1 MKKVNLKRVLGF
13 TNSSPPGPA
22 GSCSVPGGGSA
33 STGGGKEV
41 DFGENLSA
49 EQFQTCKI
57 VRHGFPHRPTAIAY
71 DSVQKLLAIG
81 NYSGS
86 IRIFGQPGVDCHVTH
101 DTESPVILLMFLANQ
116 GALVSLCA
124 DNTIH
129 LWNLRQKKPAI
140 LHSLKFN
147 KERITCCYIPH
158 QCSWIYLGTE
168 HANTYLCNVET
179 FTLSGYSISWNK
191 VIGLSQ
197 SMRPGFVVSIRENPV
212 DQNKV
217 LIAFELGIA
226 VLWDLK
232 SRSPEHRYYCKS
244 NIHDVVWHFEGK
256 QFMCSHKDGSLTLWN
271 VRNSSKPVQI
281 QFPHAKTDTDTCYPI
296 DKVDWKACR
305 NGDPFIIFSGGVSE
319 SAAPPPRPSVTIMRG
334 RSVTVLEMDF
344 PIVDLVTLSSTPWTC
359 DFQDPTALVILLDKE
374 LVVLD
379 LEAPGYPCIELG
391 HVLDI
396 HDSPVTCLKYVPDA
410 NTDLTPGLYQVV
422 ATKTHRVESSNKEWP
437 IAGGEWSVDDCDGIP
452 EIIVTGHADGSVRFW
467 DASAVSLKSL
477 YKLRTYK
484 IFKKDADD
492 GENEEEDPFHI
503 THIFLC
509 PESRTLVT
517 TNVSSTVTVFKLSTQ
532 ETKAEIT
539 CLTIN
544 HADETFSSMD
554 SLVAES
560 NSDLLRLNS
569 IHGDSRE
576 EMNLH
581 NPDADPNKKPTQV
594 DSHDHNEIQNS
605 VKEETGNPSGRI
617 VSPLLRV
624 KSGLLRQSA
633 GFHAELTCLLLGNEL
648 DPPPN
653 VTFVAV
659 NTSYQILSFGT
670 TSSLCVVDLVQKTCL
685 LNMSTDSILTSIDK
699 KIQPRSPNKLKPDM
713 QQGSFSFD
721 QTTSKSP
728 TDENPEIN
736 LKGTERKRKQSATT
750 RRTRLTRKS
759 IGDYFSMQ
767 NSTVRL
773 RRSSVF
779 AKAPTS
785 SPTLSLASNC
795 PRSLSEKSPD
805 GNSPPPTIG
814 EEEISPNSND
824 EAFEPDSARPARVR
838 FLLGA
843 EETLAKAE
851 EKKTI
856 LKSDACNGSQSHP
869 PLSIHYSSGG
879 KSSREPSVSSV
890 GSQRN
895 KKPQHRSYKKA
906 GSFTFEKSVDSTT
919 SADDCAFSRASSFSD
934 VDRSFPREMVTF
946 LTFANTYTRKSDNN
960 SCPCLWVG
968 SSSGYLFSIV
978 LNLPPSDHRISQP
991 VMVSPSGSL
1000 FQVKGSV
1007 VSCSFLDSSGHL
1019 MSAGAGNWRDQATF
1033 GDGGSAQR
1041 CESPD
1046 TGKEKLNLVD
1056 KQFMVISS
1064 EKQVKVLTLPSQV
1077 CIHSL
1082 TLPQDNGC
1090 VMKSNVDISSHGA
1103 CLACFSSSGNISVYR
1118 LPSLNILLDA
1128 SYLPANDV
1136 RITQT
1141 FCFSLDGQAIYL
1153 ASPSEIQ
1160 RITYSLETFENIQE
1174 VIGHVFIPCQSP
1186 EKPQPG
1192 FLKGLF
1198 GGGFASIDRQ
1208 ELFGDAQNGRP
1219 SRGFASHIPGT
1230 GGLSLEGLRA
1240 TSSGLAS
1247 DMQRLQMV
1255 TQERGEKLSELE
1267 DRSQRMQESA
1277 GKFSS
1282 EAHALMLKYKNK
1294 KWYQM

>member
-728 TDENPEIN
+728 TD
-736 LKGTERKRKQSATT
+736 
-750 RRTRLTRKS
+750 
-759 IGDYFSMQ
+759 
-767 NSTVRL
+767 
-773 RRSSVF
+773 
-779 AKAPTS
+779 
-785 SPTLSLASNC
+785 
-795 PRSLSEKSPD
+795 
-805 GNSPPPTIG
+805 
-814 EEEISPNSND
+814 
-824 EAFEPDSARPARVR
+824 
-838 FLLGA
+838 
-843 EETLAKAE
+843 
-851 EKKTI
+851 
-856 LKSDACNGSQSHP
+856 ACNGSQSHP

-968 SSSGYLFSIV
+968 TSSGYLFSIV

-1033 GDGGSAQR
+1033 GDAGSAQR

-1064 EKQVKVLTLPSQV
+1064 EKQVKVFTLPSQV

>member
-728 TDENPEIN
+728 TD
-736 LKGTERKRKQSATT
+736 
-750 RRTRLTRKS
+750 
-759 IGDYFSMQ
+759 
-767 NSTVRL
+767 
-773 RRSSVF
+773 
-779 AKAPTS
+779 
-785 SPTLSLASNC
+785 
-795 PRSLSEKSPD
+795 
-805 GNSPPPTIG
+805 
-814 EEEISPNSND
+814 
-824 EAFEPDSARPARVR
+824 
-838 FLLGA
+838 
-843 EETLAKAE
+843 
-851 EKKTI
+851 
-856 LKSDACNGSQSHP
+856 ACNGSQSHP